1 MRFTRHRDPF
11 EFSRVVE
18 AFILED
24 PVGANVIATT
34 LASLRAGLYPSFALG
49 CVEDAGPRVAAVF
62 VHTPPYPLVIACK
75 TMRAL
80 EVCADAISDEG
91 IAATEVV
98 GFDPWSGELARLCC
112 ERRGGSFHA
121 TLKQRFFRLDVL
133 APPAG
138 VPGHARPATTAEREL
153 VARWYE
159 AFAVEAGLPPA
170 SASGIDAVVADGRC
184 FLWIDGSGTPTSL
197 ASRSRATA
205 GVARIGPV
213 YTPPEARKRG
223 HAGNLVAH
231 VTSLILSEAAVPTL
245 FTDLANPTS
254 NALYTRLGYVPV
266 ADATRYRFVDA

>member
-11 EFSRVVE
+11 EFSRVFE

-49 CVEDAGPRVAAVF
+49 CVEDAGQRVAAVF
-62 VHTPPYPLVIACK
+62 VHTPPYPLVVACK
-75 TMRAL
+75 
-80 EVCADAISDEG
+80 
-91 IAATEVV
+91 
-98 GFDPWSGELARLCC
+98 
-112 ERRGGSFHA
+112 
-121 TLKQRFFRLDVL
+121 
-133 APPAG
+133 
-138 VPGHARPATTAEREL
+138 
-153 VARWYE
+153 
-159 AFAVEAGLPPA
+159 
-170 SASGIDAVVADGRC
+170 
-184 FLWIDGSGTPTSL
+184 WIDGGGTPTSL

-223 HAGNLVAH
+223 HAGNLMAH
-231 VTSLILSEAAVPTL
+231 VTSRILSEAAVPTL

-266 ADATRYRFVDA
+266 ADATRYRLVDA